1 LVTDVTGDGGRV
13 TGGTFTRHLNQWR
26 GYPEGMPMLA
36 VLVLALMLVT
46 PSRGFSQSQ
55 KTTQKAQEK
64 DAPVPKAY
72 LPPPGMCRVW
82 VDNVP
87 AARQPAPTDCATAIR
102 NRPPN
107 ARVVFPAGKG
117 NVGEPKALVPS
128 RPKADTTKKKP
139 PRGSTER
146 A

>member
-1 LVTDVTGDGGRV
+1 
-13 TGGTFTRHLNQWR
+13 
-26 GYPEGMPMLA
+26 MPRP
-36 VLVLALMLVT
+36 LVLFLILAALAPAGGM
-46 PSRGFSQSQ
+46 
-55 KTTQKAQEK
+55 AQASKEK

-82 VDNVP
+82 VNNVP

-107 ARVVFPAGKG
+107 ARVIFPAGKEG
-117 NVGEPKALVPS
+117 RSAQPREASPN
-128 RPKADTTKKKP
+128 RPRTDTTKRKP
-139 PRGSTER
+139 P